1 MILSFW
7 HCIRWCDIHQ
17 GGWCEGLMLSDS
29 WCWQTSHKL
38 CRRLSRA
45 QVGAGGKGFP
55 LNVTQVK
62 LSCLT
67 WDEDAPSVGWRRA
80 LTSSQINFLG
90 NCYYMLRLNFHG
102 TQSSVRPP
110 GTTHNI
116 RTSPIRG
123 CRFSLTAA
131 LSAGTKSEIFNAIET
146 IRLEGSSSSQS
157 HGAEA
162 NSTDIKIS
170 LN

>member
-1 MILSFW
+1 MKPAEVWHIRSNCEDKFIREQNNKYHEFIIAYNFISIMRIQFGVRFW
-7 HCIRWCDIHQ
+7 ASGGSQLVPAPFLDEIIYEHFAKWFWAFDIVYAGATSTK

-67 WDEDAPSVGWRRA
+67 WDEDATSVGW
-80 LTSSQINFLG
+80 LTRI
-90 NCYYMLRLNFHG
+90 
-102 TQSSVRPP
+102 
-110 GTTHNI
+110 
-116 RTSPIRG
+116 
-123 CRFSLTAA
+123 A
-131 LSAGTKSEIFNAIET
+131 
-146 IRLEGSSSSQS
+146 
-157 HGAEA
+157 
-162 NSTDIKIS
+162 D
-170 LN
+170 